1 MIDDLVSVL
10 PIMLSALEAIKFV
23 DRCELLRSFI
33 VFIKETFEQL
43 NKYSSRR
50 TSGEYIAKANLVRS
64 DMD

>member
-1 MIDDLVSVL
+1 
-10 PIMLSALEAIKFV
+10 MLSAFEAIKFV